1 MKLGARVKEQIART
15 IGNFFTTNEIL
26 NIFTDA
32 NISANSELFA
42 KWHITLDAF
51 SKTSGVD
58 AIFGIIE
65 EFCHPLNF
73 TKNPPRRE
81 EFITALNAVLAYDDL
96 EIQFTD
102 RTAKV
107 VSSTGEKPKKTS
119 TIPKNE
125 QRKAT
130 PEIELND
137 DEDEIPTINLD
148 DIEPQKDDSEKRK
161 ADDNQKIKVGKE
173 KVKKLRDNH
182 QTFLD
187 IVEAFCQNSKK
198 PTKELN
204 DAYLFL
210 AKKIQEIIDELDLQ
224 YYELTLYRPFK
235 NDLYTAE
242 MEWNGSGDVFEIRLG
257 QKLSWDAIRPRL
269 YNAHSNIVTI
279 YNISEEDSQMTDDE
293 KRLEEIT
300 SLVAEIRTKKDAKTA
315 ARKRGLPIE
324 ITSLPPIQI
333 TREVRTRTA
342 SPLTPR
348 NTDDLKVEV
357 SVGDLE
363 AFNDGSIRYKGTP
376 IEMRNQLKDLCRL
389 FMGRPNRLI
398 TIDEITEELIRADKR
413 KTTSHTTISK
423 YVSELRAILM
433 SHFKREVFVNQK
445 EEGWFFKP

>member
-32 NISANSELFA
+32 NIPANRELYA

-51 SKTSGVD
+51 SKTSSVE

-73 TKNPPRRE
+73 KQNPPRRND
-81 EFITALNAVLAYDDL
+81 FITALNADLAYDDL

-107 VSSTGEKPKKTS
+107 VSSTGEKFMKTS
-119 TIPKNE
+119 PTPKNE
-125 QRKAT
+125 QKKTAMK
-130 PEIELND
+130 IEL
-137 DEDEIPTINLD
+137 DEDDGIPIINLD
-148 DIEPQKDDSEKRK
+148 DIEPTEDDAEARRT
-161 ADDNQKIKVGKE
+161 ADNQKIKTNKE
-173 KVKKLRDNH
+173 KVKRLRDNH

-187 IVEAFCQNSKK
+187 IVEAFCQNTKK

-210 AKKIQEIIDELDLQ
+210 AKKVQEIIDGLDLK
-224 YYELTLYRPFK
+224 YYELALYRPFK

-242 MEWNGSGDVFEIRLG
+242 MEWNGSGDGFEIRLTP
-257 QKLSWDAIRPRL
+257 KLSWDAIRPRL

-300 SLVAEIRTKKDAKTA
+300 SLVAEIRTKKDAKTTA
-315 ARKRGLPIE
+315 AKRGLPIE
-324 ITSLPPIQI
+324 ITNLPPIQI
-333 TREVRTRTA
+333 AREVRTRA
-342 SPLTPR
+342 SSPLVQR
-348 NTDDLKVEV
+348 NTADLKAEL
-357 SVGDLE
+357 SAGDLE
-363 AFNDGSIRYKGTP
+363 SFNDGSIRYKRES
-376 IEMRNQLKDLCRL
+376 IEMRSQLKVLCRL
-389 FMGRPNRLI
+389 FIGRPNRLV
-398 TIDEITEELIRADKR
+398 TIDDIREELIRAEKR
-413 KTTSHTTISK
+413 KTIPNATISK

-433 SHFKREVFVNQK
+433 SHFKRDVFVNQK